1 MTRVA
6 IIVAVAD
13 NGVIGKDNA
22 LPWKIPEDMQHFKRI
37 TLGKPVVMGRKT
49 YESIGR
55 PLPGRTNVVIS
66 RDPQFQAGGVEV
78 ARSLE
83 QALALA
89 GAIAERDGVEEIMVM
104 GGAQIYRETLPVA
117 DTLYITEI
125 HASVDGDAC
134 LCDIEWPLWREI
146 SREHRAAQPPNP
158 YDYSFVCYQRLSA

>member
-22 LPWKIPEDMQHFKRI
+22 LPWKISEDMQHFKRV

-49 YESIGR
+49 YESIGK

-66 RDPQFQAGGVEV
+66 RNPQFHAEGVEV
-78 ARSLE
+78 AHSLQE
-83 QALALA
+83 ALARA
-89 GAIAERDGVEEIMVM
+89 REVAARDRVGEIMVM

-125 HASVDGDAC
+125 HASVEGDAV
-134 LCDIEWPLWREI
+134 LSDIEWPLWREI
-146 SREHRAAQPPNP
+146 SREYRAAQPPNP